1 MFDQIRK
8 ALPIYLKSEYP
19 LLIFVALLGI
29 SAEIYAAC
37 RPELACN
44 IELAATATL
53 FVAFAI
59 RSPFSHRKLTEAL
72 KNA

>member
-8 ALPIYLKSEYP
+8 AVPLYLKSEYP
-19 LLIFVALLGI
+19 LLIFVVLLGI
-29 SAEIYAAC
+29 ASEVYAAC
-37 RPELACN
+37 SPELAGN
-44 IELAATATL
+44 IELAATATV
-53 FVAFAI
+53 FVAAAI